1 MRDFRKLHIW
11 RQAHEI
17 CLLIYKETQLF
28 PIEEKYGITSQLRRA
43 AVSVPNNIAEGC
55 GTIGEKEFARYLK
68 IAYSSA
74 SEVDYLLLLCSDL
87 GFLPKEKHELLFSNL
102 TSLKKQ
108 IFSFI
113 TKLNA
118 ERI

>member
-11 RQAHEI
+11 QQGHEI

-68 IAYSSA
+68 IAYSS
-74 SEVDYLLLLCSDL
+74 EVDYLLLLCSDL
-87 GFLPKEKHELLFSNL
+87 GFLPKAKHEQLFSNL

-118 ERI
+118 ERN

>member
-11 RQAHEI
+11 KQAHEI
-17 CLLIYKETQLF
+17 CLVIYQESQNF
-28 PIEEKYGITSQLRRA
+28 PVEERFGITSQLRRA

-74 SEVDYLLLLCSDL
+74 SEIDYLLLLCFDL
-87 GFLPKEKHELLFSNL
+87 GFLSNSKYEQLFSNL

-118 ERI
+118 